1 MIKCSKCG
9 EELNEGAKFCMECG
23 APVLQEKECSQCGA
37 KLPLNAK
44 FCFECGSSQEIEESV
59 EEDASTDC
67 TVVAKDKEHLK
78 KLIDEAIAKDGLEC
92 DLNFIDVSH
101 VKDMSSLFSW
111 GQDHQR
117 YNFNGDI
124 SLWDVS
130 NVKNMS
136 AMFHGSEF
144 NGYIGEWDVSN
155 VTDMSEM
162 FGQSKFDG
170 DISEWNVSSVK
181 TMREM
186 FEESFFN
193 DDISQWNVSNV
204 TDMYSMFLNS
214 QSDFLYGFDGWD
226 VSNVKNMNS
235 MFRNCTFSDC
245 EMICESL
252 NQWKVPDSASKS
264 GMFIGSTLEEEGL
277 YPTWYTDESA
287 SKSEKNSDWF
297 DAGDLSVFET
307 SSPHIVDVEGS
318 NFGEQSA
325 EEIDLSE
332 DDEE

>member
-9 EELNEGAKFCMECG
+9 EELNDGAKFCMECG
-23 APVLQEKECSQCGA
+23 APVLQEKECLQCGA

-44 FCFECGSSQEIEESV
+44 FCFECGSSQEIDDSV

-78 KLIDEAIAKDGLEC
+78 KLIDEAIAKEGLEC

-124 SLWDVS
+124 SL
-130 NVKNMS
+130 
-136 AMFHGSEF
+136 
-144 NGYIGEWDVSN
+144 
-155 VTDMSEM
+155 
-162 FGQSKFDG
+162 
-170 DISEWNVSSVK
+170 
-181 TMREM
+181 
-186 FEESFFN
+186 
-193 DDISQWNVSNV
+193 
-204 TDMYSMFLNS
+204 
-214 QSDFLYGFDGWD
+214 WD

-307 SSPHIVDVEGS
+307 SSPHIVDVEES
-318 NFGEQSA
+318 NFGEQNA